1 MKDFLLFEYKGLK
14 LSFAWYDL
22 WIGAYIDTKNKRLY
36 ICIIPTIL
44 ITIDLSKTKKINTYN

>member
-1 MKDFLLFEYKGLK
+1 MKSITIIKINKFK

-22 WIGAYIDTKNKRLY
+22 WIGAYIDKDNKNLY

-44 ITIDLSKTKKINTYN
+44 ITINL